1 VTTIKMPFGAHVK
14 VEDGQ
19 LKYGTRTKTV
29 ALSPGFHAEAQCSGV
44 FGKFGMIT
52 VTGPDAFLL
61 TRRFDAKSVLAT
73 RAAQRFVVEF
83 NAYVATLSWTP
94 VAEIPP
100 PAAGWFDHNGELT
113 YYDGTVWTSVTA
125 SNYAKG

>member
-1 VTTIKMPFGAHVK
+1 MSIKMPFGAHVK

-29 ALSPGFHAEAQCSGV
+29 SLNPGFHAEAQCGGS
-44 FGKFGMIT
+44 FNKFGMIT
-52 VTGPDAFLL
+52 VTGPGGFLL
-61 TRRFDAKSVLAT
+61 TRRFDGKSVLAT

-83 NAYVATLSWTP
+83 NAYVATLLPTSE
-94 VAEIPP
+94 VPP
-100 PAAGWFDHNGELT
+100 PAAGWFEHNGELT
-113 YYDGTVWTSVTA
+113 YYDGTAWTSVTA